1 MKSSRRRLLIICV
14 SLMLGMLIMVAVA
27 VMSYQANQ
35 AEARDNFEVIGR
47 GDIQTTVMTTGV
59 LQPLKKI
66 SVGAQV
72 NGQLKK
78 LYVKQGDKVDK
89 GQLLA
94 EIDPVIQKNELRN
107 AEAELNSNRA
117 QVQASKVLLR
127 QYALTLKRQKK
138 MALDGAG
145 IPSDLE
151 SAQADYD
158 MQSEQLQMDKSRLVQ
173 AEISVET
180 ARANLGYTRILAP
193 IDGEVLGII
202 IQEGQTIVSSQTA
215 PTLMVLAD
223 MSVMRVQTRISE
235 TDILKTHPGQ
245 PLWFYVMADPHRRY
259 ESIMGI
265 IQDAPDEALR
275 ESNDNSGIPKQS
287 AAVYYN
293 GEFNIAN
300 DQRRLKTSMTAEVF
314 IIVDQA
320 KNVLRIPLSVVGD
333 RDAQGRY
340 QVQVWE
346 NGKITDR
353 LLELG
358 IRDNHYA
365 EVKSGLAQGD
375 QVLSALP
382 YQGDADASQ

>member
-14 SLMLGMLIMVAVA
+14 SLMLGMLIMVAVT

>member
-1 MKSSRRRLLIICV
+1 
-14 SLMLGMLIMVAVA
+14 MVAVT

>member
-1 MKSSRRRLLIICV
+1 
-14 SLMLGMLIMVAVA
+14 MLGMLIMVAVA

>member
-382 YQGDADASQ
+382 YQGDADAS

>member
-346 NGKITDR
+346 NGKITNR

-382 YQGDADASQ
+382 YQGDADAS